1 MCYYIAVIEQ
11 IKFFTTVIEIIF
23 IVPKFTLMLFNG
35 IKIELD

>member
-11 IKFFTTVIEIIF
+11 IKFFITVIEIIF